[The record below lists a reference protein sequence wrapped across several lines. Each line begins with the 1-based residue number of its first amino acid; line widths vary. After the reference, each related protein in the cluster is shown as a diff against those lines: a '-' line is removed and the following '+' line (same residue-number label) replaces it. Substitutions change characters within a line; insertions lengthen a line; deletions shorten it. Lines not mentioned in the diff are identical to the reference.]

1 MVEANLL
8 HRLNPL
14 VLYILRLVLSTTKTI
29 FILFFVYKLR
39 RARYLTEKRVK
50 ECKENN
56 FIYPFL
62 FTNKVILL
70 LLIAVELPPF
80 ISLIICLFNNG
91 QDNIILLDLIVLKV
105 SLVTH
110 AVYGLANWL
119 RSISSYP
126 PSELLIKVI

>member
-14 VLYILRLVLSTTKTI
+14 VPHILQLVLSTTKTI

-39 RARYLTEKRVK
+39 RARYLTEERVK

-56 FIYPFL
+56 SIHSFL
-62 FTNKVILL
+62 SINKVILS

-80 ISLIICLFNNG
+80 ISLIVYLFNN
-91 QDNIILLDLIVLKV
+91 
-105 SLVTH
+105 
-110 AVYGLANWL
+110 
-119 RSISSYP
+119 R
-126 PSELLIKVI
+126 